1 MHLSKGDCGDITG
14 ALSGKATGWTYQ
26 QVTRWL
32 ARADFQGPRSG
43 SGSHRVWYHRP
54 SGKRVPMVDKGRG
67 ELLPVYVKR
76 AARAIVEIGGCPE

>member
-1 MHLSKGDCGDITG
+1 MDLSRGDCKEIRG
-14 ALSGKATGWTYQ
+14 ALSGKATGRTYP
-26 QVTRWL
+26 QVARWL
-32 ARADFQGPRSG
+32 AHADFEPPRGG

-76 AARAIVEIGGCPE
+76 AARAIVDLGGCPE